1 MPDTFTSLL
10 LSSISKE
17 NIMTIEK
24 AMRIRNAQ
32 FELRHLEQL
41 QPSALAQATTGTSRD
56 DVYYVTRSDDK
67 IIENPNGGD
76 DTVYSNVSYTLPNHV
91 ENLVLTGTANI
102 FGAGNNSNNILIGNE
117 GRNRLNSGRGDDI
130 VYGGGGNDFI
140 NGGEGNDCLFGET
153 GNDTLN
159 GEAGND
165 VLEGGEGDDTYLFSA
180 KSEQDTIID
189 NQGHNSIRFH
199 TDLSLNDLTVEVQN
213 NETGGQDW
221 LIAVK
226 NSNAVLTIKN
236 QYTQNGTTPAVSQ
249 FIIGTQKLDVN
260 SFAKYFDISLTEY
273 TESGKTIDGSDG
285 NDHLIGT
292 SGDDIIDGKAGA
304 DIMEG
309 RDGNDTYYVDNTKDV
324 VIEQAGGGE
333 DTVFSSISHT
343 AATHVENVTLTGSAN
358 IFAAGNNSNNIL
370 TGNEGRN
377 RLNSG
382 RGDDTVYGMGGND
395 NLNGGDGNDYLDGG
409 DGNDLINGDAGNDI
423 LMGGN
428 GKDILKGGAGNDT
441 YIYGDND
448 TIIDN
453 QGINTLKFSD
463 GLNNA
468 KLNLKTIHNDDGSQS
483 WEITSEQG
491 SALIQNQIGAD
502 GSISIDRFQFNDQTY
517 TAAQFQQAF
526 QALKAETIK
535 FVGTNGDD
543 TLHGNAGNDEI
554 DGGNDG
560 HDTLYGHDGDDILRE
575 HSETYYGNEPA
586 SDDKLYGGNGNDKLY
601 AHVGADLLDG
611 GAGNDYLE
619 GGEHNDTYV
628 FGKGYGHDTIFDF
641 NFGFDSEASLHTL
654 NANVVKFTGGITLD
668 DLEITVEKGY
678 DRTGIADMPDSNQ
691 FVSNPLLDGDTWHI
705 RIKGTDDVL
714 TIKNQSGIYGAI
726 SEFQFDGNTSY
737 STGELINHFK
747 LSIPH
752 MIGNTNIVQYTGQP
766 VEELNR
772 DVYNNFNHTI
782 HADSDNSDLD
792 LSRYTSVVEYRG
804 NRSDETITLGRG
816 INIVDTAGGND
827 TITDPGADN
836 TVIMF
841 GRNSGNDTFNPY
853 GGSDTQVLFKEGLT
867 LKDLQLKTG
876 DDWVLT
882 IKDTGDT
889 LTIHDIANN
898 NVDSF
903 VFGNGKSY
911 TADEISKA
919 LITENTQNNGIL

>member
-1 MPDTFTSLL
+1 MPNTFTSLL
-10 LSSISKE
+10 LSPISKE

-24 AMRIRNAQ
+24 AMRTSNAQ

-41 QPSALAQATTGTSRD
+41 QPSALEQVTTGTSED
-56 DVYYVTRSDDK
+56 DVYYVTLTDDT

-76 DTVYSNVSYTLPNHV
+76 DTVCSNVSYTLPNHV
-91 ENLVLTGTANI
+91 KNLVLTGTANI

-130 VYGGGGNDFI
+130 VYGGGGNDVI
-140 NGGEGNDCLFGET
+140 NGGEGNDLLFGET
-153 GNDTLN
+153 GNDILN

-199 TDLSLNDLTVEVQN
+199 TDLSLNDLTVEVRN
-213 NETGGQDW
+213 NETGGHDW

-236 QYTQNGTTPAVSQ
+236 QYTQNGTTPAIFQ

-260 SFAKYFDISLTEY
+260 SFAKYFDISLTEH
-273 TESGKTIDGSDG
+273 TEIGQTIDGSDD

-292 SGDDIIDGKAGA
+292 SGDDIIDSKAGA

-309 RDGNDTYYVDNTKDV
+309 GDGNDTYYVDDVKDV

-409 DGNDLINGDAGNDI
+409 DGNDVINGDAGDDI
-423 LMGGN
+423 LVGGK

-502 GSISIDRFQFNDQTY
+502 GSISIDRFQFSDQTY
-517 TAAQFQQAF
+517 TATQFQQTF

-543 TLHGNAGNDEI
+543 ILHGNAGNNEI
-554 DGGNDG
+554 DGGDDG

-628 FGKGYGHDTIFDF
+628 FGKGYGHDTIFDY
-641 NFGFDSEASLHTL
+641 NFGFDSEAGLHRL

-668 DLEITVEKGY
+668 DLEITVKKGY
-678 DRTGIADMPDSNQ
+678 DKTGIADMPDSNQ

-737 STGELINHFK
+737 STGELINLFK

-782 HADSDNSDLD
+782 HADSNNNDLD
-792 LSRYTSVVEYRG
+792 FSRYTSVVEYRG
-804 NRSDETITLGRG
+804 NRSDETITLSRG
-816 INIVDTAGGND
+816 INTVDTAGGND
-827 TITDPGADN
+827 TITDPGAEN

-867 LKDLQLKTG
+867 PKDLQLKTG

-889 LTIHDIANN
+889 RTIHDIANN

>member
-41 QPSALAQATTGTSRD
+41 QPSPLAQATTGTSGD

-76 DTVYSNVSYTLPNHV
+76 DTVYSNVSYTLPNDV

-140 NGGEGNDCLFGET
+140 NGGEGNDHLFGET

-199 TDLSLNDLTVEVQN
+199 TDLSLNDLTVKVQN
-213 NETGGQDW
+213 NEIGGYDW

-226 NSNAVLTIKN
+226 NSNA
-236 QYTQNGTTPAVSQ
+236 
-249 FIIGTQKLDVN
+249 
-260 SFAKYFDISLTEY
+260 
-273 TESGKTIDGSDG
+273 
-285 NDHLIGT
+285 
-292 SGDDIIDGKAGA
+292 
-304 DIMEG
+304 
-309 RDGNDTYYVDNTKDV
+309 
-324 VIEQAGGGE
+324 
-333 DTVFSSISHT
+333 
-343 AATHVENVTLTGSAN
+343 
-358 IFAAGNNSNNIL
+358 
-370 TGNEGRN
+370 
-377 RLNSG
+377 
-382 RGDDTVYGMGGND
+382 
-395 NLNGGDGNDYLDGG
+395 
-409 DGNDLINGDAGNDI
+409 
-423 LMGGN
+423 
-428 GKDILKGGAGNDT
+428 
-441 YIYGDND
+441 
-448 TIIDN
+448 
-453 QGINTLKFSD
+453 
-463 GLNNA
+463 
-468 KLNLKTIHNDDGSQS
+468 
-483 WEITSEQG
+483 
-491 SALIQNQIGAD
+491 
-502 GSISIDRFQFNDQTY
+502 
-517 TAAQFQQAF
+517 
-526 QALKAETIK
+526 
-535 FVGTNGDD
+535 
-543 TLHGNAGNDEI
+543 
-554 DGGNDG
+554 
-560 HDTLYGHDGDDILRE
+560 
-575 HSETYYGNEPA
+575 
-586 SDDKLYGGNGNDKLY
+586 
-601 AHVGADLLDG
+601 
-611 GAGNDYLE
+611 
-619 GGEHNDTYV
+619 
-628 FGKGYGHDTIFDF
+628 
-641 NFGFDSEASLHTL
+641 
-654 NANVVKFTGGITLD
+654 
-668 DLEITVEKGY
+668 
-678 DRTGIADMPDSNQ
+678 
-691 FVSNPLLDGDTWHI
+691 
-705 RIKGTDDVL
+705 VL

-911 TADEISKA
+911 TADEINKA
-919 LITENTQNNGIL
+919 LMTENTQNNGIL

>member
-41 QPSALAQATTGTSRD
+41 QPFPLAQATTGTSGD

-199 TDLSLNDLTVEVQN
+199 TDLSLNDLTVEARN

-309 RDGNDTYYVDNTKDV
+309 GDGNDTYYVDDVKDV
-324 VIEQAGGGE
+324 VIEQADGGE

-409 DGNDLINGDAGNDI
+409 NGNDVINGDTGDDI
-423 LMGGN
+423 LVGGN

-483 WEITSEQG
+483 WEITSDQG

-502 GSISIDRFQFNDQTY
+502 GSISIDRFQFSDQTY

-526 QALKAETIK
+526 QALKAKNIN

-543 TLHGNAGNDEI
+543 TLHGNAGNNEI

-560 HDTLYGHDGDDILRE
+560 RDILYGHDGDDILRE

-601 AHVGADLLDG
+601 AHVGTDLLDG

-628 FGKGYGHDTIFDF
+628 FGKGYGHDTIFDY
-641 NFGFDSEASLHTL
+641 NFGFDSEASLHRL

-678 DRTGIADMPDSNQ
+678 DKTGIADIPDSNQ
-691 FVSNPLLDGDTWHI
+691 FVSPPLLDGDTWHI

-752 MIGNTNIVQYTGQP
+752 MIGNKNIVQYTGQP

-792 LSRYTSVVEYRG
+792 LSHYTSVVEYRG

-827 TITDPGADN
+827 TITDPGSER

-911 TADEISKA
+911 TADEINKA

>member
-1 MPDTFTSLL
+1 MCLH
-10 LSSISKE
+10 
-17 NIMTIEK
+17 
-24 AMRIRNAQ
+24 RR
-32 FELRHLEQL
+32 
-41 QPSALAQATTGTSRD
+41 QPAPFSHFQA
-56 DVYYVTRSDDK
+56 
-67 IIENPNGGD
+67 
-76 DTVYSNVSYTLPNHV
+76 
-91 ENLVLTGTANI
+91 A
-102 FGAGNNSNNILIGNE
+102 
-117 GRNRLNSGRGDDI
+117 
-130 VYGGGGNDFI
+130 
-140 NGGEGNDCLFGET
+140 
-153 GNDTLN
+153 
-159 GEAGND
+159 
-165 VLEGGEGDDTYLFSA
+165 
-180 KSEQDTIID
+180 
-189 NQGHNSIRFH
+189 
-199 TDLSLNDLTVEVQN
+199 
-213 NETGGQDW
+213 
-221 LIAVK
+221 
-226 NSNAVLTIKN
+226 
-236 QYTQNGTTPAVSQ
+236 
-249 FIIGTQKLDVN
+249 
-260 SFAKYFDISLTEY
+260 
-273 TESGKTIDGSDG
+273 
-285 NDHLIGT
+285 
-292 SGDDIIDGKAGA
+292 
-304 DIMEG
+304 
-309 RDGNDTYYVDNTKDV
+309 
-324 VIEQAGGGE
+324 
-333 DTVFSSISHT
+333 
-343 AATHVENVTLTGSAN
+343 
-358 IFAAGNNSNNIL
+358 
-370 TGNEGRN
+370 
-377 RLNSG
+377 
-382 RGDDTVYGMGGND
+382 
-395 NLNGGDGNDYLDGG
+395 
-409 DGNDLINGDAGNDI
+409 
-423 LMGGN
+423 
-428 GKDILKGGAGNDT
+428 
-441 YIYGDND
+441 IYGDND

-463 GLNNA
+463 GLSNA

-535 FVGTNGDD
+535 FVGTNSDD
-543 TLHGNAGNDEI
+543 TLHGDAGNNEI

-601 AHVGADLLDG
+601 AHVGTDLLDG

-628 FGKGYGHDTIFDF
+628 FGKGYGHDTIFDY
-641 NFGFDSEASLHTL
+641 NFGSDSEASLHRL

-678 DRTGIADMPDSNQ
+678 DKTGIANMPDSNQ

-782 HADSDNSDLD
+782 HADSDNNDLD

-804 NRSDETITLGRG
+804 NRSDETITLGHG
-816 INIVDTAGGND
+816 ITIVDTSSGND
-827 TITDPGADN
+827 TITDPDADN

-853 GGSDTQVLFKEGLT
+853 GGSDTQVLFKEGLA

-882 IKDTGDT
+882 IKDTGDP

-911 TADEISKA
+911 TTDEINKA

>member
-1 MPDTFTSLL
+1 MCLH
-10 LSSISKE
+10 
-17 NIMTIEK
+17 
-24 AMRIRNAQ
+24 RR
-32 FELRHLEQL
+32 
-41 QPSALAQATTGTSRD
+41 QPAPFSRFQA
-56 DVYYVTRSDDK
+56 
-67 IIENPNGGD
+67 
-76 DTVYSNVSYTLPNHV
+76 
-91 ENLVLTGTANI
+91 A
-102 FGAGNNSNNILIGNE
+102 
-117 GRNRLNSGRGDDI
+117 
-130 VYGGGGNDFI
+130 
-140 NGGEGNDCLFGET
+140 
-153 GNDTLN
+153 
-159 GEAGND
+159 
-165 VLEGGEGDDTYLFSA
+165 
-180 KSEQDTIID
+180 
-189 NQGHNSIRFH
+189 
-199 TDLSLNDLTVEVQN
+199 
-213 NETGGQDW
+213 
-221 LIAVK
+221 
-226 NSNAVLTIKN
+226 
-236 QYTQNGTTPAVSQ
+236 
-249 FIIGTQKLDVN
+249 
-260 SFAKYFDISLTEY
+260 
-273 TESGKTIDGSDG
+273 
-285 NDHLIGT
+285 
-292 SGDDIIDGKAGA
+292 
-304 DIMEG
+304 
-309 RDGNDTYYVDNTKDV
+309 
-324 VIEQAGGGE
+324 
-333 DTVFSSISHT
+333 
-343 AATHVENVTLTGSAN
+343 
-358 IFAAGNNSNNIL
+358 
-370 TGNEGRN
+370 
-377 RLNSG
+377 
-382 RGDDTVYGMGGND
+382 
-395 NLNGGDGNDYLDGG
+395 
-409 DGNDLINGDAGNDI
+409 
-423 LMGGN
+423 
-428 GKDILKGGAGNDT
+428 
-441 YIYGDND
+441 IYGDND

-468 KLNLKTIHNDDGSQS
+468 KLNLKTIQNDDGSQS

-535 FVGTNGDD
+535 FVGTNSDD
-543 TLHGNAGNDEI
+543 TLHGDAGNNEI

-611 GAGNDYLE
+611 GTGNDYLE

-628 FGKGYGHDTIFDF
+628 FGKGYGHDTIFDY
-641 NFGFDSEASLHTL
+641 NFGFDGEASLHRL

-678 DRTGIADMPDSNQ
+678 DKTGIANMPDSNQ

-766 VEELNR
+766 IEELNR
-772 DVYNNFNHTI
+772 DAYNNFNHTI
-782 HADSDNSDLD
+782 HADSNNSDLD

-827 TITDPGADN
+827 TITDPGAEN

>member
-1 MPDTFTSLL
+1 MKTAT
-10 LSSISKE
+10 
-17 NIMTIEK
+17 
-24 AMRIRNAQ
+24 
-32 FELRHLEQL
+32 
-41 QPSALAQATTGTSRD
+41 AL
-56 DVYYVTRSDDK
+56 
-67 IIENPNGGD
+67 
-76 DTVYSNVSYTLPNHV
+76 
-91 ENLVLTGTANI
+91 
-102 FGAGNNSNNILIGNE
+102 
-117 GRNRLNSGRGDDI
+117 
-130 VYGGGGNDFI
+130 
-140 NGGEGNDCLFGET
+140 
-153 GNDTLN
+153 
-159 GEAGND
+159 
-165 VLEGGEGDDTYLFSA
+165 
-180 KSEQDTIID
+180 
-189 NQGHNSIRFH
+189 
-199 TDLSLNDLTVEVQN
+199 
-213 NETGGQDW
+213 
-221 LIAVK
+221 
-226 NSNAVLTIKN
+226 
-236 QYTQNGTTPAVSQ
+236 
-249 FIIGTQKLDVN
+249 
-260 SFAKYFDISLTEY
+260 
-273 TESGKTIDGSDG
+273 
-285 NDHLIGT
+285 
-292 SGDDIIDGKAGA
+292 
-304 DIMEG
+304 
-309 RDGNDTYYVDNTKDV
+309 
-324 VIEQAGGGE
+324 
-333 DTVFSSISHT
+333 
-343 AATHVENVTLTGSAN
+343 
-358 IFAAGNNSNNIL
+358 
-370 TGNEGRN
+370 
-377 RLNSG
+377 
-382 RGDDTVYGMGGND
+382 
-395 NLNGGDGNDYLDGG
+395 
-409 DGNDLINGDAGNDI
+409 
-423 LMGGN
+423 
-428 GKDILKGGAGNDT
+428 
-441 YIYGDND
+441 
-448 TIIDN
+448 
-453 QGINTLKFSD
+453 
-463 GLNNA
+463 
-468 KLNLKTIHNDDGSQS
+468 
-483 WEITSEQG
+483 
-491 SALIQNQIGAD
+491 
-502 GSISIDRFQFNDQTY
+502 SIDRFQFNDQTY

-535 FVGTNGDD
+535 VVGTNGDD
-543 TLHGNAGNDEI
+543 ILHGNAGNNEI

-575 HSETYYGNEPA
+575 HSATYYGNKPA
-586 SDDKLYGGNGNDKLY
+586 SDDKFYGGNGNDKLY

-611 GAGNDYLE
+611 GTGNDYLE

-641 NFGFDSEASLHTL
+641 NFGFDSKASLHRL

-678 DRTGIADMPDSNQ
+678 DKTGISDMPDSNQ

-705 RIKGTDDVL
+705 RIKGTNDVL

-772 DVYNNFNHTI
+772 NVYNNFNHTI

-804 NRSDETITLGRG
+804 NHSDETITLSRG

-841 GRNSGNDTFNPY
+841 GRKSGNDTFNPY

-911 TADEISKA
+911 TANEISKA
-919 LITENTQNNGIL
+919 LMTENTQNNGIL

>member
-1 MPDTFTSLL
+1 
-10 LSSISKE
+10 
-17 NIMTIEK
+17 MTIEK

-199 TDLSLNDLTVEVQN
+199 TDLSLNDLTVEARN

-333 DTVFSSISHT
+333 DTVFS
-343 AATHVENVTLTGSAN
+343 
-358 IFAAGNNSNNIL
+358 
-370 TGNEGRN
+370 
-377 RLNSG
+377 
-382 RGDDTVYGMGGND
+382 
-395 NLNGGDGNDYLDGG
+395 
-409 DGNDLINGDAGNDI
+409 
-423 LMGGN
+423 
-428 GKDILKGGAGNDT
+428 
-441 YIYGDND
+441 
-448 TIIDN
+448 
-453 QGINTLKFSD
+453 
-463 GLNNA
+463 
-468 KLNLKTIHNDDGSQS
+468 
-483 WEITSEQG
+483 
-491 SALIQNQIGAD
+491 
-502 GSISIDRFQFNDQTY
+502 
-517 TAAQFQQAF
+517 
-526 QALKAETIK
+526 
-535 FVGTNGDD
+535 
-543 TLHGNAGNDEI
+543 
-554 DGGNDG
+554 
-560 HDTLYGHDGDDILRE
+560 
-575 HSETYYGNEPA
+575 
-586 SDDKLYGGNGNDKLY
+586 
-601 AHVGADLLDG
+601 
-611 GAGNDYLE
+611 
-619 GGEHNDTYV
+619 
-628 FGKGYGHDTIFDF
+628 
-641 NFGFDSEASLHTL
+641 
-654 NANVVKFTGGITLD
+654 
-668 DLEITVEKGY
+668 
-678 DRTGIADMPDSNQ
+678 
-691 FVSNPLLDGDTWHI
+691 
-705 RIKGTDDVL
+705 
-714 TIKNQSGIYGAI
+714 
-726 SEFQFDGNTSY
+726 
-737 STGELINHFK
+737 
-747 LSIPH
+747 
-752 MIGNTNIVQYTGQP
+752 
-766 VEELNR
+766 
-772 DVYNNFNHTI
+772 
-782 HADSDNSDLD
+782 
-792 LSRYTSVVEYRG
+792 
-804 NRSDETITLGRG
+804 
-816 INIVDTAGGND
+816 
-827 TITDPGADN
+827 
-836 TVIMF
+836 
-841 GRNSGNDTFNPY
+841 
-853 GGSDTQVLFKEGLT
+853 
-867 LKDLQLKTG
+867 
-876 DDWVLT
+876 
-882 IKDTGDT
+882 
-889 LTIHDIANN
+889 
-898 NVDSF
+898 
-903 VFGNGKSY
+903 
-911 TADEISKA
+911 
-919 LITENTQNNGIL
+919 

>member
-41 QPSALAQATTGTSRD
+41 QPSPLAQATTGTSGD

-67 IIENPNGGD
+67 IIENPNGGY

-130 VYGGGGNDFI
+130 VYGSGGNDFI
-140 NGGEGNDCLFGET
+140 NGGEGNDRLFGET

-189 NQGHNSIRFH
+189 NQGHNSIHFH
-199 TDLSLNDLTVEVQN
+199 TDLSLNDLTVEARN

-236 QYTQNGTTPAVSQ
+236 QYTQNGTTPTVSQ

-260 SFAKYFDISLTEY
+260 SFAKYFDISLTEH
-273 TESGKTIDGSDG
+273 TESGKTIDGSDD

-309 RDGNDTYYVDNTKDV
+309 GDGNDTYYIDDVKDV
-324 VIEQAGGGE
+324 VIEQADGGE

-409 DGNDLINGDAGNDI
+409 DGNDVINGDAGDDI
-423 LMGGN
+423 LLGGN
-428 GKDILKGGAGNDT
+428 GKDILKGSAGNDT

-468 KLNLKTIHNDDGSQS
+468 KFNLKTIHNDDGSQS

-502 GSISIDRFQFNDQTY
+502 GSISIDRFQFSEQTY
-517 TAAQFQQAF
+517 TAAQFQQTF
-526 QALKAETIK
+526 QTLKAETIK

-543 TLHGNAGNDEI
+543 TLHGNVGNNEI

-575 HSETYYGNEPA
+575 HSETYYGSEPA

-619 GGEHNDTYV
+619 GGEHNDTYI

-641 NFGFDSEASLHTL
+641 NFGFDSEASLHRL

-678 DRTGIADMPDSNQ
+678 DKTSIANMPDSTQ
-691 FVSNPLLDGDTWHI
+691 FVTNPLLDGDTWHI
-705 RIKGTDDVL
+705 RIKSTDDVL

-792 LSRYTSVVEYRG
+792 LSHYTSVVEYRG

-816 INIVDTAGGND
+816 INIVDTADGSD

>member
-1 MPDTFTSLL
+1 MPNTFTSLL

-24 AMRIRNAQ
+24 AMRTPNAQ

-41 QPSALAQATTGTSRD
+41 QPSFLEQVTIGTSED
-56 DVYYVTRSDDK
+56 DVYYVTLSDDI
-67 IIENPNGGD
+67 IIENPNSGD
-76 DTVYSNVSYTLPNHV
+76 DTVCSNVSYTLPNHV

-130 VYGGGGNDFI
+130 VYGGGGDDVI
-140 NGGEGNDCLFGET
+140 NGGEGNDLLFGET
-153 GNDTLN
+153 GNDILN

-213 NETGGQDW
+213 NEIGGHDW

-260 SFAKYFDISLTEY
+260 SFAKYFDISLTEH
-273 TESGKTIDGSDG
+273 TESGQTIDGSDG

-309 RDGNDTYYVDNTKDV
+309 GDGNDTYYVDDVKDV
-324 VIEQAGGGE
+324 VIEQDGGGE
-333 DTVFSSISHT
+333 DIVFSSISHT

-409 DGNDLINGDAGNDI
+409 DGNDVINGDSGDDI
-423 LMGGN
+423 LVGGN

-441 YIYGDND
+441 YIYGDDD

-526 QALKAETIK
+526 QPVKAETIK
-535 FVGTNGDD
+535 FVGTNVDD
-543 TLHGNAGNDEI
+543 TLHGNAGNNEI

-560 HDTLYGHDGDDILRE
+560 HDILYGHDGDDILRE

-601 AHVGADLLDG
+601 AYVGADLLDG
-611 GAGNDYLE
+611 GAGNDYME

-641 NFGFDSEASLHTL
+641 NFGFDSKASLHRL
-654 NANVVKFTGGITLD
+654 NANVVKFIGGITLD

-678 DRTGIADMPDSNQ
+678 DKTSIANMPDSTQ

-792 LSRYTSVVEYRG
+792 LSHYTSVVEYRG

-816 INIVDTAGGND
+816 INIVDTASGND
-827 TITDPGADN
+827 TITDPGAEN

-919 LITENTQNNGIL
+919 LMTENTQNNGIL